1 MTENKP
7 TWGYRPLPWPKNWI
21 AACKQNFTEYWKNYR
36 FPWKKLLILGV
47 LALIVLTVY
56 LAVVFNQITVPAR
69 EAYDK
74 TGFVEA
80 TEYIDANGAETVLEN
95 GGYKFVMKNSN
106 TTFSVTDKSTG
117 ETWKSNPDTFAARFL
132 DTMVVYCAGSLGAAS
147 AMSAYEQAVKFDDYL
162 FRVTDDSVEILYEI
176 GGKKGVDRT
185 DFPEII
191 SDARMQEKILSKL
204 EEGSTAYRRVA
215 DSCYMQGDLQG
226 ETVWKLKDGITGAI
240 LNQLYQIMY
249 VQCGYTKED
258 LQYDLDAYN
267 VVYEDTYAYV
277 EIAVRYTLTEK
288 GFEVRLINDS
298 IYEKE
303 KFPLVYVDLL
313 PYFGCGS
320 LTDTGYAMIPDG
332 SGVLIDFNNERAFGV
347 KYQQRVYGKELAVN
361 RPVMENEA
369 EQISLPLYGM
379 RRNDQGFIAV
389 AETGAE
395 MALISANVSSVD
407 NPYNQAYYRY
417 VFRESEVFDF
427 AAISSTTSIV
437 KWTDWYCLSDF
448 TVGIMF
454 VHEDEGSYT
463 GMAHLYRD
471 HLISEGVL
479 SDKDET
485 NSPVFD
491 LTLLGGY
498 MSDENFIGIPYRRV
512 RSLTSSKQVRLIADE
527 LLSSGITELNII
539 YKGWGNDGLKSTYMG
554 NIDFEPGIASRR
566 ELREL
571 QVYLAAK
578 GIRFF
583 PEAYLHTAFTGAG
596 FNEKEDAIRDVF
608 GEVVANHAYNEALLY
623 ADASTLEEYTLKAV
637 TIDETLSRLSS
648 AYNKLGFAN
657 IAFGDF
663 GSKMYGSYE
672 KKDTILR
679 PETLGLLEAAGNELA
694 FDGVLI
700 RNPSLFVL
708 KFADVLTD
716 LPTYGTDY
724 QIVAQSIPFYQLVL
738 SGYLDYSSD
747 SFNLDD
753 QYTLQ
758 WHKMKAIETASNF
771 NMTWSYQTT
780 LVLTETEYSYYY
792 STFYQNWLDKAVAA
806 LGEMEAA
813 GIYGTSLASHDFLK
827 TDGSVTKSVYEDG
840 TEIVFNYGISDFVY
854 GLITVSPNSFE
865 MVKEGNQ

>member
-7 TWGYRPLPWPKNWI
+7 TLGYRPLPWPKSWL
-21 AACKQNFTEYWKNYR
+21 AACKQSFANYWKNYR

-47 LALIVLTVY
+47 LALVVLTVY
-56 LAVVFNQITVPAR
+56 LAVIFNQITVPAR

-80 TEYIDANGAETVLEN
+80 TEYIDANGAETILEN
-95 GGYKFVMKNSN
+95 DGYKFVMKNSN
-106 TTFSVTDKSTG
+106 TTFSITDKSTG
-117 ETWKSNPDTFAARFL
+117 EIWRSNPDTFATRFL
-132 DTMVVYCAGSLGAAS
+132 GTMVVYYAGSLGAAS

-176 GGKKGVDRT
+176 GGKKWVDRT

-191 SDARMQEKILSKL
+191 SDVRMQEKILSKL

-215 DSCYMQGDLQG
+215 DSCYMEGDLQG

-258 LQYDLDAYN
+258 LQYDLDTYN

-313 PYFGCGS
+313 PYFGCGG

-361 RPVMENEA
+361 QPVMENEA

-389 AETGAE
+389 SGAGAE
-395 MALISANVSSVD
+395 MALINANVSSVD

-417 VFRESEVFDF
+417 VFRENEVFDF
-427 AAISSTTSIV
+427 AAINSTTSIV
-437 KWTDWYCLSDF
+437 KWTDWYSRSDF
-448 TVGIMF
+448 ALSIMF
-454 VHEDEGSYT
+454 VHEDDGSYT

-471 HLISEGVL
+471 HLIDEGIL

-485 NSPVFD
+485 DSPVFD

-498 MSDENFIGIPYRRV
+498 MSDENFIGIPYRKV
-512 RSLTSSKQVRLIADE
+512 RSLTSSKQVQLIADE
-527 LLSSGITELNII
+527 LLSSGITDLNII
-539 YKGWGNDGLKSTYMG
+539 YKGWSNDGLKSTYMG
-554 NIDFEPGIASRR
+554 SIDFEPTIASRR

-571 QVYLAAK
+571 QVYLDEK

-583 PEAYLHTAFTGAG
+583 PEAYLHTAFTGTG

-623 ADASTLEEYTLKAV
+623 ADPSTLEKYTLKAV
-637 TIDETLSRLSS
+637 TIGETLNRLSS

-679 PETLGLLEAAGNELA
+679 PETLELLEAAGNELA

-700 RNPSLFVL
+700 RNPSLFAL
-708 KFADVLTD
+708 KFAHVLTD

-724 QIVAQSIPFYQLVL
+724 QIVAQSVPFYQLVL

-753 QYTLQ
+753 QFTLQ

-792 STFYQNWLDKAVAA
+792 STFYQNWLGKAVAA

-813 GIYGTSLASHDFLK
+813 GIYDTSLKSHDFLK
-827 TDGSVTKSVYEDG
+827 IDGSVTKSVYEDG
-840 TEIVFNYGISDFVY
+840 TEIVFNYGISDYVF

-865 MVKEGNQ
+865 IVKEGNQ